1 MSCWVCQWRWSGST
15 YEISLSTPVSR
26 THGFAGKIQPRDSEG
41 HVRNWEAGGVVNG
54 DTAGMGARWGDR
66 EWVKTVERAYWRT
79 GDPDGND
86 QNGRQNEKLAWAD
99 SAVEAVLEEI
109 CRDEDGPLPSDEER
123 SARRLGMLRTQYR
136 AVVSEVIGLAV
147 KW

>member
-1 MSCWVCQWRWSGST
+1 M
-15 YEISLSTPVSR
+15 
-26 THGFAGKIQPRDSEG
+26 
-41 HVRNWEAGGVVNG
+41 RNWEAGGVVNG
-54 DTAGMGARWGDR
+54 DTAGLGARWGDR

-79 GDPDGND
+79 GGPDGND
-86 QNGRQNEKLAWAD
+86 QNGRQTEKLAWAD
-99 SAVEAVLEEI
+99 SAVEAILEEI

-123 SARRLGMLRTQYR
+123 SARRLEMLRTQYR